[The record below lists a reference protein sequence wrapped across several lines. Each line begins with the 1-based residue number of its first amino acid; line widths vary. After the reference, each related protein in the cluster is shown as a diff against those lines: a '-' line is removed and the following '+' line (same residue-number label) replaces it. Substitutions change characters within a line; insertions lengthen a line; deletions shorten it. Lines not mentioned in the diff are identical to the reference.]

1 MGASRHFFDNRD
13 IDRRIKK
20 EIYVAGPL
28 NALLWGCE
36 SWNLIKK
43 NLDKLK
49 SFHHGAIRR
58 ILNIKW
64 NQVRE
69 DHIKNKEIRKLL
81 FNIPNIDA
89 FINKRTA
96 AYIGKVTRSNNDSY
110 PKKFLAAWINTK
122 KKNEAPQL
130 TCNNNFAKTIELL
143 LQKTQPLSSKQAP
156 LKEWLPIAKDESNW
170 KAHIESYFETCHEI
184 ESEDE
189 ESLSYKSD
197 NEDEDVFPT
206 PRCEEDAVQADKI

>member
-1 MGASRHFFDNRD
+1 M
-13 IDRRIKK
+13 
-20 EIYVAGPL
+20 
-28 NALLWGCE
+28 
-36 SWNLIKK
+36 KK

-89 FINKRTA
+89 YINKRTA

-122 KKNEAPQL
+122 KKKGPRNLPVIITSRKQSNCCCKRPNHSHPNKHPSKNGSRL
-130 TCNNNFAKTIELL
+130 PKTNLIG
-143 LQKTQPLSSKQAP
+143 KHT
-156 LKEWLPIAKDESNW
+156 
-170 KAHIESYFETCHEI
+170 
-184 ESEDE
+184 
-189 ESLSYKSD
+189 
-197 NEDEDVFPT
+197 
-206 PRCEEDAVQADKI
+206 